1 MNIIENEYI
10 TKQELCQMCNIS
22 ESTAYKLLKSKK
34 IRFEKCC
41 DGLLHYYKIP
51 MVDVINYMQERADK
65 GYLTVNMSI
74 RMDTELKKQADAML
88 ADMGLNMTTAMNMFL
103 RQVVRQGKI
112 PFEIA
117 TDIPN
122 AETLA
127 AMKKVDD
134 MISGKIPAKKYT
146 STDELF
152 KDLES

>member
-1 MNIIENEYI
+1 M
-10 TKQELCQMCNIS
+10 
-22 ESTAYKLLKSKK
+22 A
-34 IRFEKCC
+34 
-41 DGLLHYYKIP
+41 
-51 MVDVINYMQERADK
+51 
-65 GYLTVNMSI
+65 TVNMSI

-88 ADMGLNMTTAMNMFL
+88 SDMGLNMTTAMNMFL

-122 AETLA
+122 SETLA
-127 AMKKVDD
+127 AMKEVDD
-134 MISGKIPAKKYT
+134 MINGKIPAKKYT

>member
-1 MNIIENEYI
+1 M
-10 TKQELCQMCNIS
+10 
-22 ESTAYKLLKSKK
+22 A
-34 IRFEKCC
+34 
-41 DGLLHYYKIP
+41 
-51 MVDVINYMQERADK
+51 
-65 GYLTVNMSI
+65 TVNMSI

-127 AMKKVDD
+127 AMKEVDD
-134 MISGKIPAKKYT
+134 MINGKIPAKKYT

-152 KDLES
+152 MDLEL

>member
-1 MNIIENEYI
+1 M
-10 TKQELCQMCNIS
+10 
-22 ESTAYKLLKSKK
+22 A
-34 IRFEKCC
+34 
-41 DGLLHYYKIP
+41 
-51 MVDVINYMQERADK
+51 
-65 GYLTVNMSI
+65 TVNMSI

-88 ADMGLNMTTAMNMFL
+88 AAMGLNMTTAMNMFL

-127 AMKKVDD
+127 AMKEVDD
-134 MISGKIPAKKYT
+134 MINGKIPAKKYT

>member
-1 MNIIENEYI
+1 M
-10 TKQELCQMCNIS
+10 
-22 ESTAYKLLKSKK
+22 A
-34 IRFEKCC
+34 
-41 DGLLHYYKIP
+41 
-51 MVDVINYMQERADK
+51 
-65 GYLTVNMSI
+65 TVNMSI

-122 AETLA
+122 SETLA
-127 AMKKVDD
+127 AMKEVDD
-134 MISGKIPAKKYT
+134 MINGKIPAKKYT

-152 KDLES
+152 KEYLK

>member
-1 MNIIENEYI
+1 M
-10 TKQELCQMCNIS
+10 
-22 ESTAYKLLKSKK
+22 A
-34 IRFEKCC
+34 
-41 DGLLHYYKIP
+41 
-51 MVDVINYMQERADK
+51 
-65 GYLTVNMSI
+65 TVNMSI

-88 ADMGLNMTTAMNMFL
+88 SDMGLNMTTAMNMFL
-103 RQVVRQGKI
+103 RQVVRQGRI

-127 AMKKVDD
+127 AMKEVDD

-152 KDLES
+152 KDLEL